1 MIHLQFPANQYFSN
15 MYFWFN
21 YVLKNNKHLV
31 FKIFILFYYFI
42 SNSSD
47 LISKNISKY
56 KINTY
61 GWQLFDDQR
70 ASRKAQ
76 LVVVC
81 LSWMSRMNRVH
92 HPCNILKKEFQ
103 APCLL
108 LGFINRT
115 CPKNHVLLSAHLQKH
130 I

>member
-1 MIHLQFPANQYFSN
+1 

-31 FKIFILFYYFI
+31 FKNFILFYYFI

-70 ASRKAQ
+70 ASRKTQ

-103 APCLL
+103 APCFWALSTEHAL
-108 LGFINRT
+108 KTMSYCLPIYKNTYKPSILNDSIINWM
-115 CPKNHVLLSAHLQKH
+115 S
-130 I
+130 